1 MENRKEKPWMEVK
14 ELTHSFGEKKVL
26 DHISFQIGKGKMI
39 GLLGPSGAGKT
50 TLVNILTGQLKP
62 DGGTVR
68 LTGESNRKAETY
80 TAGIMMDSFGLY
92 ERLSVWDNM
101 KLFAKIYGVPV
112 ERIGKLLD
120 RAGLWQAR
128 KTAVGRLSKGMRSRV
143 NLCRALLKEADI
155 LFLDEPTSGL
165 DPATTEKIHG
175 LLMEEKE
182 AGTTVFLTTHNMQEA
197 AGLCDYI
204 FLLHEGKIVEQG
216 APKDI
221 CRKYN
226 SENRIEVILK
236 CGETHI
242 IPNAKESAA
251 ALAGWMDA
259 EEVLSV
265 HSSEPDLEHV
275 FLLLTGKKLAG

>member
-101 KLFAKIYGVPV
+101 KLFARIYGVRLNGSV
-112 ERIGKLLD
+112 SCLTGQVFGRHG
-120 RAGLWQAR
+120 RRRWAGCPR
-128 KTAVGRLSKGMRSRV
+128 E
-143 NLCRALLKEADI
+143 C
-155 LFLDEPTSGL
+155 
-165 DPATTEKIHG
+165 
-175 LLMEEKE
+175 
-182 AGTTVFLTTHNMQEA
+182 A
-197 AGLCDYI
+197 AG
-204 FLLHEGKIVEQG
+204 
-216 APKDI
+216 
-221 CRKYN
+221 
-226 SENRIEVILK
+226 
-236 CGETHI
+236 
-242 IPNAKESAA
+242 
-251 ALAGWMDA
+251 
-259 EEVLSV
+259 
-265 HSSEPDLEHV
+265 
-275 FLLLTGKKLAG
+275 